1 MPQPGLVQVYTGNGK
16 GKTTAATGLAVRA
29 LGRGLRVVL
38 VRLLKPA
45 VPASGELAILEGLP
59 GLEIVTAGVGVVN
72 GRPDPAVVA
81 ASVAEAFGRGRERIL
96 SGQVDLAIFDEA
108 NIALHRGDL
117 VLEEV
122 LDLVERRPPQVE
134 LVFTGRHAPDGLLA
148 RADLVTVME
157 AVRHPFAAGIP
168 AREGIEY

>member
-29 LGRGLRVVL
+29 LGRGWRVLL

-59 GLEIVTAGVGVVN
+59 GLEIVTAGVGVVS

-81 ASVAEAFGRGRERIL
+81 ASVAAAFGRGRERIL

-108 NIALHRGDL
+108 NNALHRGDL

-134 LVFTGRHAPDGLLA
+134 LIFTGRHAPDGLLA